1 MNVKKKTTKIRIIL
15 AILAVIIV
23 SLILEIFVLDKVN
36 RNSADNT
43 TEVLID
49 QVAKAV
55 KVNIQSEKDVV
66 DALMK
71 DYIVRAKSVS
81 YILDKGTIDENDIEE
96 LKDFALVMGIDE
108 IHIFDS
114 KGNIVSG
121 TNPEY
126 YGLNFNSGKQMSYF
140 LPMLVDKTLSMCQD
154 TTPNT
159 AENKDMM
166 YAITWNEAGTR
177 MIQVGIEPSRFLK
190 EVEREEIPDILYN
203 IPPYDGI
210 DIYIAEKESGVIVAS
225 TRVDREDKTLD
236 EIGIVKK
243 NADISVMDSETISLD
258 GYRNYCRFK
267 QVDNYICVVTYS
279 TKANVS
285 GFLSVISVELLYMI
299 IAGGTIFFFILRFLN
314 VNEAKNEQFSVLKS
328 MSGIFYSMYAVNLKD
343 NTAVEYNAK
352 NEVKQFADLAEGA
365 REKMIEVMNR
375 VIVDE
380 FKEDA
385 LKFTDLSTL
394 ADRMQRKRVIT
405 EEFVGKR
412 IGWFRAS
419 FIVIERDESGKA
431 SKVIYTTR
439 SIDEEKKNEEKLIQ
453 KSNTDELTG
462 LLNRRAYEEEIDEY
476 NQKPMEE
483 NLVYFAFDVNGL
495 KNVNDTLGHAA
506 GDELLIGASECMK
519 KSFGSNGKLFRTGGD
534 EFVALIFADKKELK
548 RIRYDFEEVVSKWTG
563 KLVESMTVSYGYVT
577 AKEAGKTSIQKVAVL
592 ADKRM
597 YDAKSD
603 HYLKVG
609 IDRRGQ
615 RDAHIAL
622 CALYTKILRIN
633 ITEDSYQIVNMDES
647 EKSNEKGFSENIS
660 SWLSNFGNSGQ
671 VHPDDLKE
679 YLEKTNLEYISSYFK
694 NNKSSLSIFYRRKY
708 GDEYKQVMLEMIPAK
723 DYSDEDQNLYLY
735 VKNIDK

>member
-1 MNVKKKTTKIRIIL
+1 MNVKKKTTKLRIIL
-15 AILAVIIV
+15 AILAVITI
-23 SLILEIFVLDKVN
+23 SLILEIFVLNKVN
-36 RNSADNT
+36 RDSADNT
-43 TEVLID
+43 TKVLID
-49 QVAKAV
+49 QVAKALQ
-55 KVNIQSEKDVV
+55 VNIQSREEVV
-66 DALMK
+66 EALKK
-71 DYIVRAKSVS
+71 DYIIRAKSVS
-81 YILDKGTIDENDIEE
+81 YILDKGTIDENNVDEFNS
-96 LKDFALVMGIDE
+96 FARMMGIDE
-108 IHIFDS
+108 IHVFDS

-190 EVEREEIPDILYN
+190 EVNREDIPEILDN

-210 DIYIAEKESGVIVAS
+210 DIYIAEKESREIVAS
-225 TRVDREDKTLD
+225 TRKERENKTLD
-236 EIGIVKK
+236 DIGIVQK
-243 NADISVMDSETISLD
+243 NVDLSIVHSETLSLE
-258 GYRNYCRFK
+258 GYRHYCKFK

-285 GFLSVISVELLYMI
+285 GFLTIISVELLYMI

-328 MSGIFYSMYAVNLKD
+328 MSGIFYSMYAVNLKN

-375 VIVDE
+375 VVVDE

-405 EEFVGKR
+405 KEFVGKR

-431 SKVIYTTR
+431 IKVIYTTR

-563 KLVESMTVSYGYVT
+563 KLVDSMTVSYGYVT
-577 AKEAGKTSIQKVAVL
+577 AKEAGKISIQKVAVL

-660 SWLSNFGNSGQ
+660 SWLSNFGTSGQ

-723 DYSDEDQNLYLY
+723 DYSDENQNLYLY